1 MSNEIIRLQNLLT
14 KLNNLFSL
22 QEYPTTSDKI
32 IDINDGISQIK
43 PNLYF
48 QVTIDN
54 TTDFYNRLNERMTIA
69 YDNPS
74 DIPRTSHI
82 TLLAITINYNH
93 HKTQKKS
100 FERIYNMKC
109 SEIEDLLKKQIM
121 SLPFK
126 QTRGEYDLF
135 PDDNPRFL
143 VKKMELI
150 NKNQYTDMITQVKEI
165 LQQGL
170 IKSEWKKN
178 ITINTTINTVDKQS
192 KGDGLFVN
200 DQLLYF
206 ISEYYLTGEQWKPH
220 ISVYKSE
227 QGKDDLKKKQKLII
241 EKGLSSLFSKDKF
254 TLNDLG
260 FIPKCR
266 K

>member
-32 IDINDGISQIK
+32 IDVNDGKSK
-43 PNLYF
+43 SKSNLYF
-48 QVTIDN
+48 QVTIDK
-54 TTDFYNRLNERMTIA
+54 TTDFYERLEERMAIA
-69 YDNPS
+69 YDDPS
-74 DIPRTSHI
+74 SYAIVIPSKSHI
-82 TLLAITINYNH
+82 TLLAITINYYH
-93 HKTQKKS
+93 HKTKNES
-100 FERIYNMKC
+100 FENIYHKKC
-109 SEIEDLLKKQIM
+109 LEIEKLLKRQIM

-126 QTRGEYDLF
+126 QTTGDYDLF
-135 PDDNPRFL
+135 PYDVPRFL

-150 NKNQYTDMITQVKEI
+150 DKYKYTRMINQVKEI

-178 ITINTTINTVDKQS
+178 ITINTGDKQS

-227 QGKDDLKKKQKLII
+227 Q
-241 EKGLSSLFSKDKF
+241 
-254 TLNDLG
+254 
-260 FIPKCR
+260 R
-266 K
+266 